1 MKYKVFEMNGKFSI
15 YYIGDFNTQHEALD
29 IVFEHIHD
37 ELKDLLNDKDSEFGS
52 SIMTIKIQTLD
63 SENGLVVWYDN
74 PQTSAEPTP
83 IYIVEE

>member
-1 MKYKVFEMNGKFSI
+1 MKYKVFEMNGKLSI
-15 YYIGDFNTQHEALD
+15 YYIGDFNTQDEALNR
-29 IVFEHIHD
+29 VFERIHD

-63 SENGLVVWYDN
+63 SENGLVVWYIN
-74 PQTSAEPTP
+74 PQTSAETP